1 MPMPIQSIRIAY
13 VWIE

>member
-1 MPMPIQSIRIAY
+1 MPMPIKSIRIAY